1 MRVTIFFYKNCLFY
15 IKSLHLYH
23 YCNTIIVD
31 KMKNK
36 LTYSLNYRKPKDQYS
51 DNDELMVCIRY
62 YHKDHK
68 DSKARIIKKSTGV
81 KCKLVDWNK
90 DWHNN
95 ADRSPIMSTDPNY
108 IEKNKLLKQKVDSFK
123 DQYFDSFSNN
133 GYSTNLFSNVPDGP
147 LENKWTYHK
156 NRINLVSP
164 ANKRSLDII
173 VVGTGL
179 AGGSASATLAEL
191 GYNVKAFCF
200 QDSPR
205 RAHSIAAQGGI
216 NAAKNYQ
223 GDGDSVYR
231 LFYDTVKGGDYRS
244 RESNVYRLAEVS
256 ANIIDQCVAQ
266 GVPFARDYGGLLD
279 NRSFGGVLVS
289 RTFYAKGQTGQQ
301 LLLGA
306 YSAMNRQISRGKIDM
321 YNRHEMLDVVI
332 VNGKARGIIARNLV
346 TGEIERHSAH
356 AVVLASGGYG
366 NVFYLSTNAMG
377 SNVTA
382 AWKAHKRGAFF
393 ANPCFTQIHPTCIP
407 VSGDHQSKLTLMSES
422 LRNDGRI
429 WVPKNIDDVK
439 SIKNGS
445 LKPTDI
451 SEENR
456 DYFLERRYP
465 AFGNLVP
472 RDVASRAAKE
482 RCDAGYGVN
491 QTGEAVY
498 LDFASAIIRYG
509 SEQAHMKGLDED
521 DQELVKKLGK
531 EVVKKKYGNLFQMYE
546 KIVDQNPYETP
557 MMIYPAVHY
566 TMGGVWVDYNLMTT
580 VPGLYAIG
588 EANFSDH
595 GSNRL
600 GASALMQGL
609 ADGYFILPYTIGDY
623 LSNDISTGAI
633 ANDTKEFIK
642 AEKEVKEKIDYFIN
656 NKGKYPVDY
665 FHKKL
670 GKIMWDKCGMARNK
684 KQLKEALSEIQ
695 ELRKLFW
702 KQVKVPGSSEEF
714 NEELAKAGRVADF
727 LELGELFAKDAL
739 VREESCGGHFR
750 EEYQT
755 PEGEATRK
763 KEFQYVSAWEF
774 SGSPKDA
781 ILHKEELAYD
791 NIEVKERSYK

>member
-1 MRVTIFFYKNCLFY
+1 MAQ
-15 IKSLHLYH
+15 
-23 YCNTIIVD
+23 
-31 KMKNK
+31 
-36 LTYSLNYRKPKDQYS
+36 LNSKIPKGS
-51 DNDELMVCIRY
+51 ISE
-62 YHKDHK
+62 
-68 DSKARIIKKSTGV
+68 
-81 KCKLVDWNK
+81 
-90 DWHNN
+90 
-95 ADRSPIMSTDPNY
+95 
-108 IEKNKLLKQKVDSFK
+108 
-123 DQYFDSFSNN
+123 
-133 GYSTNLFSNVPDGP
+133 
-147 LENKWTYHK
+147 KWTNHK
-156 NRINLVSP
+156 NNIRLVSP
-164 ANKRSLDII
+164 ANKRQIDVI

-179 AGGSASATLAEL
+179 AGGSAAATLAEL

-244 RESNVYRLAEVS
+244 REANVYRLAEVS

-306 YSAMNRQISRGKIDM
+306 YSAMNRQIARGKIKM
-321 YNRHEMLDVVI
+321 FNRHEMMDIVK
-332 VNGKARGIIARNLV
+332 VNGKARGIITRNLIN
-346 TGEIERHSAH
+346 GKIERHSAH
-356 AVVLASGGYG
+356 AVVIASGGYG
-366 NVFYLSTNAMG
+366 NLFYLSTNAMG
-377 SNVTA
+377 SNVSA
-382 AWKAHKRGAFF
+382 SWKIHKKGAFF

-429 WVPKNIDDVK
+429 WVPKSKKDAKDIRE
-439 SIKNGS
+439 GR
-445 LKPTDI
+445 LKPTDL
-451 SEENR
+451 SEDKR
-456 DYFLERRYP
+456 DYYLERRYP

-472 RDVASRAAKE
+472 RDVESRAAKE

-491 QTGEAVY
+491 KTGEAVY

-509 SEQAHMKGLDED
+509 KEKAHLKGLDENNINI
-521 DQELVKKLGK
+521 VKELGK
-531 EVVKKKYGNLFQMYE
+531 EVIKSKYGNLFQMYE

-580 VPGLYAIG
+580 IPGCFAIG

-595 GSNRL
+595 GANRL

-609 ADGYFILPYTIGDY
+609 ADGYFVLPYTIGDY
-623 LSNDISTGAI
+623 LADDIRTGPIST
-633 ANDTKEFIK
+633 KSPEFDE
-642 AEKEVKEKIDYFIN
+642 AEKIVKEKIKVLIS
-656 NKGKYPVDY
+656 NKGSKSVDY

-670 GKIMWDKCGMARNK
+670 GKIIWNKCGMSRNEK
-684 KQLKEALSEIQ
+684 GLKDAIKEIQ
-695 ELRKLFW
+695 SLRKDFY
-702 KQVKVPGSSEEF
+702 KNISVPGTADSF
-714 NEELAKAGRVADF
+714 NEPLAKATRVADF

-739 VREESCGGHFR
+739 ERTESCGGHFR
-750 EEYQT
+750 EESQSK
-755 PEGEATRK
+755 EGEALRDDKNFT
-763 KEFQYVSAWEF
+763 FVSAWENNGEP
-774 SGSPKDA
+774 SNS
-781 ILHKEELAYD
+781 ILHKEILSYE
-791 NIEVKERSYK
+791 NIELKTRSYK